1 MPRRWT
7 AQEWG
12 QIKMYVSDE
21 YRASQQNAPAWI
33 YILIWI
39 GWVALTIGGFLLGK
53 LLSDSVTAAIL
64 GNGAT
69 GRALSVEGN
78 VQIAGLA
85 GYVAALAGGIVS
97 GLVLAVAQSLVLLPL
112 LKRAG
117 TFAWALA
124 TVIGRTIQWF
134 IVYMVGIGMVGIV
147 VDKEIPNVALFF
159 LMLALT
165 GALGGLALGYPQA
178 QVFKARANRSRIWL
192 VANMVGPVV
201 TALVVGMTLFVEGEN
216 NIRDYTTLLM
226 AIITAI
232 GTAFALLE
240 IIHHPLA
247 TAEWQQTLIWDG
259 ADREETLDDTVLGSG
274 LYGHKR

>member
-1 MPRRWT
+1 MRSLW
-7 AQEWG
+7 AQKWG
-12 QIKMYVSDE
+12 QNEMYISDE

-39 GWVALTIGGFLLGK
+39 GWVVLTIGGFLLGQ
-53 LLSDSVTAAIL
+53 LLSDTITSAIV
-64 GNGAT
+64 GSSAT

-85 GYVAALAGGIVS
+85 GYVAALVGGIAS
-97 GLVLAVAQSLVLLPL
+97 GLVLAVAQGIVLLPL

-117 TFAWALA
+117 MIQWAAA
-124 TVIGRTIQWF
+124 TVIGRIVQWF
-134 IVYMVGIGMVGIV
+134 IVYLVGIGMVGIV

-165 GALGGLALGYPQA
+165 GALGGLALSYPQA

-201 TALVVGMTLFVEGEN
+201 TALVVGMTLFVEGQN
-216 NIRDYTTLLM
+216 NTRDYTTLLM
-226 AIITAI
+226 AIITALA
-232 GTAFALLE
+232 TAFALLE
-240 IIHHPLA
+240 ILHHPLA

-259 ADREETLDDTVLGSG
+259 ADREDSLDDTVLGSG